1 MRAARMHGYRQPLV
15 LEDVKIPEIAAD
27 EVLLKVGAAGM
38 CRTDAQMVDG
48 YFEPYHPLTFPI
60 TARSRNRRHCRK
72 DRQPRA

>member
-1 MRAARMHGYRQPLV
+1 MRAARMHSYRQPLV
-15 LEDVKIPEIAAD
+15 LEDVKVPDIAAN

-60 TARSRNRRHCRK
+60 TPGHRRHFRK